1 MPVLFTP
8 IRQGSQA
15 RWNEWAARRLIW
27 LCGLSLL
34 ILAPQAGSEEVYR
47 WIDDQGRIHLV
58 DQINRVPDAYRDTLK
73 VYEVS
78 SDVKKAHP
86 PRKGEHAEPVS
97 GVSQDTGGS
106 PGTPAARSTEIDDA
120 NLGALRE
127 RMRQVTEEK
136 RRLKALETRF
146 RTKTSRATVYR
157 KRIEELDEEATAIHG
172 EIKKIRG
179 SDQ

>member
-1 MPVLFTP
+1 M
-8 IRQGSQA
+8 
-15 RWNEWAARRLIW
+15 W

-34 ILAPQAGSEEVYR
+34 IITPQAGSEEVYR

-58 DQINRVPDAYRDTLK
+58 DQISRVPEAYRDTLK
-73 VYEVS
+73 VYEVT
-78 SDVKKAHP
+78 SDANRVHAT
-86 PRKGEHAEPVS
+86 RGGEQVESVS
-97 GVSQDTGGS
+97 GVSQDSGS
-106 PGTPAARSTEIDDA
+106 PEAPTAGSTEMDDA
-120 NLGALRE
+120 NLAALRE

-157 KRIEELDEEATAIHG
+157 KRIEELDDEATAIHG
-172 EIKKIRG
+172 EIGKILG